1 MWCNVVKCGGCGVVM
16 VVSRAC
22 VCVAFFVLGIVMLG
36 GGVRSVV
43 WCLFVVVLQSVLILL
58 FVLYLSCSDWPTIPQ
73 LYVNKEF
80 IGGCDIVTTMFREG
94 ELESLFKGLNLI
106 EDATKEE
113 GSK

>member
-1 MWCNVVKCGGCGVVM
+1 
-16 VVSRAC
+16 
-22 VCVAFFVLGIVMLG
+22 
-36 GGVRSVV
+36 
-43 WCLFVVVLQSVLILL
+43 
-58 FVLYLSCSDWPTIPQ
+58 

>member
-1 MWCNVVKCGGCGVVM
+1 MLL
-16 VVSRAC
+16 
-22 VCVAFFVLGIVMLG
+22 FLFLVLSFLG

-43 WCLFVVVLQSVLILL
+43 WWLFVVVLQSVLILL
-58 FVLYLSCSDWPTIPQ
+58 FVLCLSCSDWPTIPQ